1 MGMVSYYTRIRT
13 TNSNTNTISNITT
26 TSNKIMRIKV
36 RNNNIESALSI
47 LRRRSKEI
55 ILSIKRNNTLKREAQ
70 RDTKRSKLPKPGRT
84 SGSEDKLLKREVRK
98 YNGV

>member
-1 MGMVSYYTRIRT
+1 MDMVPYHIRNRT
-13 TNSNTNTISNITT
+13 TNCNTNTISKITT

-55 ILSIKRNNTLKREAQ
+55 IFEYKEKQYFEKGSSKRHKAKQAAKTR
-70 RDTKRSKLPKPGRT
+70 
-84 SGSEDKLLKREVRK
+84 EDKRQQAQIIKKGTKEI
-98 YNGV
+98 

>member
-1 MGMVSYYTRIRT
+1 MVPYHIRNRT
-13 TNSNTNTISNITT
+13 TNCNTNTVSNIGD
-26 TSNKIMRIKV
+26 TSNKIMKIKI

-55 ILSIKRNNTLKREAQ
+55 IFEYKEKQYFEKGSSKRHKAKQ
-70 RDTKRSKLPKPGRT
+70 AAKPGRT
-84 SGSEDKLLKREVRK
+84 SGRKGKLLKKEVRK

>member
-1 MGMVSYYTRIRT
+1 MGMVPYHIRNRT
-13 TNSNTNTISNITT
+13 TNCNTNTISNITT

-55 ILSIKRNNTLKREAQ
+55 IFEYKEKQYFEKGSSKRHKAKQAAKTRERKRQRAQILKKGIKEI
-70 RDTKRSKLPKPGRT
+70 
-84 SGSEDKLLKREVRK
+84 
-98 YNGV
+98 